1 MLRHPFLRRGS
12 SRTRRTRT
20 QFTERMKP
28 AALSVVI
35 PFYNEEE
42 NVAELLREVRAVC
55 PDAEIVA
62 VDDGSTDSTQ
72 ARILAEPGVRLVA
85 LGRNLGQSAALYAG
99 LHRASGDICVMLDG
113 DGQNDPADIPSLVRA
128 LGQADVACGYRKNR
142 QDTWNRRAASRIANG
157 IRRWFLHD
165 GIRDTG
171 CSLKAMR
178 REHVGYLVPFNGMHR
193 YIPALLKN
201 AGLSIVEIPVNHR
214 PRLRGVSKYT
224 IGGRAW
230 RGIRDLVGVSWL
242 LQRHIA
248 FPADIKI
255 VGEPA
260 AAPAR
265 PSVVDEA
272 AVAVPSRTKM

>member
-1 MLRHPFLRRGS
+1 
-12 SRTRRTRT
+12 
-20 QFTERMKP
+20 MKP
-28 AALSVVI
+28 ALSVVI

-42 NVAELLREVRAVC
+42 NVVELLREVRAAC
-55 PDAEIVA
+55 PEAEIVA
-62 VDDGSTDSTQ
+62 VDDGSKDETQ
-72 ARILAEPGVRLVA
+72 ARIRSEPGVRLVA

-99 LHRASGDICVMLDG
+99 LHQASGEICVMLDG
-113 DGQNDPADIPSLVRA
+113 DGQNDPADIPSLVQA
-128 LGQADVACGYRKNR
+128 LSQAEVACGYRKNR
-142 QDTWNRRAASRIANG
+142 QDTWKRRVASRIANG

-171 CSLKAMR
+171 CSLKAMH

-230 RGIRDLVGVSWL
+230 RGIRDLIGVSWL

-260 AAPAR
+260 VAPVHSLLPPISTPAR
-265 PSVVDEA
+265 SLPPDRATS
-272 AVAVPSRTKM
+272 

>member
-1 MLRHPFLRRGS
+1 MSHDLCLRSGSFRARRRS
-12 SRTRRTRT
+12 T
-20 QFTERMKP
+20 QFNERMKP
-28 AALSVVI
+28 ALSVVI

-42 NVAELLREVRAVC
+42 NVAELLREVSLAC
-55 PDAEIVA
+55 PEAEIVA
-62 VDDGSTDSTQ
+62 VDDGSTDATQ

-113 DGQNDPADIPSLVRA
+113 DGQNDPADIPLLVRA
-128 LGQADVACGYRKNR
+128 LAQADVACGYRKNR
-142 QDTWNRRAASRIANG
+142 QDTWNRRSASRIANG

-201 AGLSIVEIPVNHR
+201 AGLSIVEIPVHHR

-230 RGIRDLVGVSWL
+230 RGIRDLMGVSWL
-242 LQRHIA
+242 LQRHIP
-248 FPADIKI
+248 FPADIEI
-255 VGEPA
+255 TGEPA
-260 AAPAR
+260 LAPAR
-265 PSVVDEA
+265 TAAASEA
-272 AVAVPSRTKM
+272 AAVIKRPAKR